1 MEPKTGDKAVCS
13 MCSNEIE
20 YTGQYWDHTGPYCP
34 RHPATPQGQSAAP
47 IQPNWTKELDAREWS
62 QVLHAQ
68 DYAQN
73 HQAAGAPGH
82 GQFVLIAKLA
92 ALLDRPWPLPE
103 KTIKVV
109 WDDKSRCWRD
119 IVTGV
124 KVDA

>member
-13 MCSNEIE
+13 MCGNDIE
-20 YTGQYWDHTGPYCP
+20 YTGQFWDHCDEIKP
-34 RHPATPQGQSAAP
+34 RHPATPQGQAP
-47 IQPNWTKELDAREWS
+47 IQPGWWKALDSRELA
-62 QVLHAQ
+62 QVSHAQ
-68 DYAQN
+68 EYAQN

-109 WDDKSRCWRD
+109 WDDTSRCWRD